1 MEWWRKIGFHPNS
14 FRNCQVKPDV
24 HQMKKKF
31 IFFVKRLLGEKLY
44 LFVKKLYLNIFG
56 VNVNSLKY
64 QKKWTEFYLKSDDK
78 EKFSLGWGEI
88 DKYNKGLGD
97 YRVVLK
103 KIISMSKSFDSILE
117 IGCLDGKWSK
127 VLVEHFDEVH
137 LMDLNDKLLPILD
150 KKFGNNFRFHTTNG
164 NELKSLDDDSIELIF
179 SMDSL
184 VRVPDKKYILDY
196 LIDFNRVLKK
206 QGEVYVHLPCN
217 LKTKSI
223 RKKFTDISKPE
234 ILNFIEV
241 VGLKLIEFDEKTLD
255 HGILLHL
262 IKE

>member
-1 MEWWRKIGFHPNS
+1 
-14 FRNCQVKPDV
+14 
-24 HQMKKKF
+24 MKKKL
-31 IFFVKRLLGEKLY
+31 IFLVRKFLGEKLY
-44 LFVKKLYLNIFG
+44 LFIRKTYVNILEIKISMRSFF
-56 VNVNSLKY
+56 VNTNTLKY
-64 QKKWTEFYLKSDDK
+64 QNKWTEFYLKSDNKDN
-78 EKFSLGWGEI
+78 FSFGWGKI

-103 KIISMSKSFDSILE
+103 KIISMSKSFDSIVE
-117 IGCLDGKWSK
+117 IGCLDGKWSE

-137 LMDLNDKLLPILD
+137 LMDLNDKLLPILQ
-150 KKFGNNFRFHTTNG
+150 KKFGNKFTFHTTNG

-184 VRVPDKKYILDY
+184 VRVPNKEYILDY
-196 LIDFNRVLKK
+196 LNEFKRVLKK

-217 LKTKSI
+217 SRKESI
-223 RKKFTDISKPE
+223 DKGFTDISKPE

-241 VGLKLIEFDEKTLD
+241 VGLKLIEFDEQTLD

>member
-1 MEWWRKIGFHPNS
+1 
-14 FRNCQVKPDV
+14 
-24 HQMKKKF
+24 MKKKF
-31 IFFVKRLLGEKLY
+31 IFIIKKCLGEKLY
-44 LFVKKLYLNIFG
+44 LKIKGYFIINYNNTYMWSFLVGKP
-56 VNVNSLKY
+56 NSLNY
-64 QKKWTEFYLKSDDK
+64 QNKWSKFYLKSDDK
-78 EKFSLGWGEI
+78 ENFSFGWGKI
-88 DKYNKGLGD
+88 DQYNEGLGD
-97 YRVVLK
+97 YRIVLK
-103 KIISMSKSFDSILE
+103 KIISMSESFDSILE
-117 IGCLDGKWSK
+117 IGCLDGKWSE

-184 VRVPDKKYILDY
+184 IRVPNKKYILDY
-196 LIDFNRVLKK
+196 FNEFKRVLKK

-217 LKTKSI
+217 S
-223 RKKFTDISKPE
+223 KKGCIKKGFTDISKSE
-234 ILNFIEV
+234 ILNFSEM
-241 VGLKLIEFDEKTLD
+241 VGLKLIELDEQTLD

>member
-1 MEWWRKIGFHPNS
+1 M
-14 FRNCQVKPDV
+14 KPDV

-56 VNVNSLKY
+56 VNVNSFKY

-117 IGCLDGKWSK
+117 IGCLDGKWSE

-179 SMDSL
+179 SMDSF
-184 VRVPDKKYILDY
+184 VRVPNKKYILDY
-196 LIDFNRVLKK
+196 LNEFKRVLKK

-217 LKTKSI
+217 S
-223 RKKFTDISKPE
+223 KKECIKKRFTDISKPE
-234 ILNFIEV
+234 ILNFSEM
-241 VGLKLIEFDEKTLD
+241 VGLKLIEFDEQTLD